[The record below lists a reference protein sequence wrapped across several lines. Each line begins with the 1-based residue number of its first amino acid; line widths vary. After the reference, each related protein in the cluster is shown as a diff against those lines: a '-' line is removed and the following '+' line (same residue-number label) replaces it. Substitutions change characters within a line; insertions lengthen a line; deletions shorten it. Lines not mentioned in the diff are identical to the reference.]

1 MKVTFEGGLR
11 QWRWLM
17 RLYRVMCLAAFL
29 GLSAWP
35 PQGNSE
41 MHHMSAASGG
51 QTVEMRANEFTFE
64 PEQVT
69 VKPGL
74 IRFVVQNVGELRH
87 VLTVE
92 WEGGIGGASI
102 RIPPGQTRPLEV
114 TLERPGSYV
123 FFCPLED
130 EGESGG
136 LIVHRER
143 GMEGRLIVA
152 QEQ

>member
-92 WEGGIGGASI
+92 WEGGH
-102 RIPPGQTRPLEV
+102 R
-114 TLERPGSYV
+114 GSFDPY
-123 FFCPLED
+123 P
-130 EGESGG
+130 SGPNKTTGSDAGKAG
-136 LIVHRER
+136 LLCLFLSFRR
-143 GMEGRLIVA
+143 
-152 QEQ
+152 